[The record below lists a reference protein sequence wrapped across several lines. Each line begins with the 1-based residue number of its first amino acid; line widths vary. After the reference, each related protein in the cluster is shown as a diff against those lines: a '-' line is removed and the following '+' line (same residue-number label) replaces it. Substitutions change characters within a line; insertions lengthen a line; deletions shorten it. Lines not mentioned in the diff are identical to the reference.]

1 MVEENLEFFKNYED
15 KDYEFYYLVNFKLVL
30 NNVLLNEDDRKLF
43 DKLDNYIIDIFNGM
57 FLEE

>member
-1 MVEENLEFFKNYED
+1 MVEENLEYFKNYED
-15 KDYEFYYLVNFKLVL
+15 KDYELYYLVNFKLVL

-43 DKLDNYIIDIFNGM
+43 DELDNYIIDIFNGM

>member
-1 MVEENLEFFKNYED
+1 MVEENLEYFKNYED
-15 KDYEFYYLVNFKLVL
+15 KDYELYYLVNFKLVL